1 MTDINTGG
9 AVLVIG
15 DTDTADRTEMLA
27 EKAAEKGVQIAQTFA
42 FDPGAA
48 ASHDDLTEVDE
59 VVAALSRAIVTRTDL
74 WCPFPLQD
82 LCREQHFRRLS
93 LALQR
98 HGLNLLMGPDL
109 APCPTEGGYHE
120 VDAALRKEVHAVDDL
135 DHAALASAGLRTLGA
150 EIEASL
156 AGAPGPSDRFGCD
169 ADFFS
174 TAEAARFF
182 GKSADWLSRGLREGV
197 FTNPDGASIEP
208 LRVGRAGRLRF
219 TLPVLRDIAHSCHR
233 RGILSRRRRDG
244 VLAAL
249 SDAESAT
256 DDVAPTRNKTRRPAM
271 TSTRTITPTWE
282 HDDLVHGWW
291 VIPGRLLAVEYP
303 GAKEPDKAARKIQ
316 TLLDAGI
323 DSFVNLTED
332 GEKTWGGAPMVPYD
346 RGLAARHARFPIP
359 DTSVIGDAG
368 YDEILGYIRDEI
380 AAGRVVYVHCWG
392 GKGRTGTVVGAWL
405 IAEEGLGYPE
415 VLERMQEL
423 RAGSRKAGQ
432 SVPDTREQADVLRR
446 RARRAEHRHD

>member
-1 MTDINTGG
+1 MTEINIGS

-15 DTDTADRTEMLA
+15 DTDTAERTDMLA
-27 EKAAEKGVQIAQTFA
+27 EKAAAKGVQIAQTFA

-48 ASHDDLTEVDE
+48 ASHDDLTDVDE
-59 VVAALSRAIVTRTDL
+59 VVAALSRAIITRTDL

-109 APCPTEGGYHE
+109 EPCPTEGGYHE
-120 VDAALRKEVHAVDDL
+120 VDAALRKEVHAVDEL

-150 EIEASL
+150 EIEAAL
-156 AGAPGPSDRFGCD
+156 ADTSVLSDRFGCD
-169 ADFFS
+169 EAYFS

-182 GKSADWLSRGLREGV
+182 GKPAAWLSRGVRDGV
-197 FTNPDGASIEP
+197 FTNPDGAPIEP

-233 RGILSRRRRDG
+233 RGALSRRRRDG

-249 SDAESAT
+249 SHAESSTGDSAST
-256 DDVAPTRNKTRRPAM
+256 HPQTRRTTM
-271 TSTRTITPTWE
+271 TSTDITNPAWE
-282 HDDLVHGWW
+282 HDDLIHAWW
-291 VIPGRLLAVEYP
+291 VIPGQLLAGEYP
-303 GAKEPDKAARKIQ
+303 GAKEPEKAARKIQ

-323 DSFVNLTED
+323 DSFVNLTEA

-346 RGLAARHARFPIP
+346 RGLAARHVRFPIP
-359 DTSVIGDAG
+359 DTSVIADAG
-368 YDEILGYIRDEI
+368 YDEILAHIRDEI
-380 AAGRVVYVHCWG
+380 GAGRVVYVHCWG

-405 IAEEGLGYPE
+405 IEQDGLGYPD
-415 VLERMQEL
+415 VLDRMQEL
-423 RAGSRKAGQ
+423 RTGTKKAHHP
-432 SVPDTREQADVLRR
+432 VPDTFEQAEVLRR
-446 RARRAEHRHD
+446 RAKQKGV